1 MCLHSGRGSKGGCRS
16 RETPCPSVSHRGFQ
30 AGGLLKGTLVTSFPA
45 LRGAQSHSLPSG
57 VHRSLRVTEARVRQ
71 TVLGMLSPS
80 ALGLVLFPGR
90 QNARSRCPWAGREG
104 PVLVSS
110 QPVSSA
116 RGAPL
121 LDGQALVQV

>member
-1 MCLHSGRGSKGGCRS
+1 MVEAVRVGAGAVRPPAPLSLIVAS
-16 RETPCPSVSHRGFQ
+16 RQ
-30 AGGLLKGTLVTSFPA
+30 GGLLKGTLVTSFPA
-45 LRGAQSHSLPSG
+45 PRGAQSHSLPSG

-71 TVLGMLSPS
+71 TVLGTFSPS